1 MKQLIKKICS
11 YCIRKKEEK
20 RINKLKTRNTIDFF
34 PSDLAK
40 IKIRIKG
47 RNNVVRIGKL
57 GAISGRIDIRIYGD
71 NNEVT
76 LGTGLEVSQFLH
88 IAIGADCT
96 NFGAVSNVKI
106 RIGNGTSFE
115 STKLQSYNSNSG
127 ITIGDRCMFSFGVQ
141 VYNTDAHAILDAQTR
156 TVVNKVRILTIGNH
170 VWVGANVTIMKNVTI
185 PDDCVIGWGSVVSG
199 KFTEPNCILAG
210 NPSRIVKR
218 GITWE
223 ANGAL
228 CGYIANE

>member
-20 RINKLKTRNTIDFF
+20 RINKLKCTNTIDFS
-34 PSDLAK
+34 PSDLDK
-40 IKIRIKG
+40 IKIRING

-76 LGTGLEVSQFLH
+76 LGTGLEVSQFLN

-96 NFGAVSNVKI
+96 NFGAVSNVII

-115 STKLQSYNSNSG
+115 SAKLQSYNSNSG

-156 TVVNKVRILTIGNH
+156 TVVNKVRLLTIGNH

-185 PDDCVIGWGSVVSG
+185 PDECVVGWGSVVSG
-199 KFTEPNCILAG
+199 KYTETNCILAG